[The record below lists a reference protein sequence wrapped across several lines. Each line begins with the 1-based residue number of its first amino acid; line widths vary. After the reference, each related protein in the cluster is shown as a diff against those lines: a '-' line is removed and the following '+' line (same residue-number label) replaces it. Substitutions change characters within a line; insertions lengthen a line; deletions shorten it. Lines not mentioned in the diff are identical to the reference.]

1 MDSYQQYIHKSR
13 YARYLPGKN
22 RRENWAETISRYIT
36 FFELHLDTKIPKR
49 VYDSIYNLEV
59 MPSMRAFMTA
69 GKALE
74 RDNVAGYNC
83 SYLPINNLRA
93 FDETLYILMCGV
105 GVGFSVERQYIC
117 ELPEVA
123 ETLHLSDTVITVR
136 DSKIGWA
143 SAYKELI
150 SMLFSGSIP
159 SWDLSKIRAAGKPL
173 NTFGGRASGPEPLD
187 RLFKVTVG
195 VIKKAHGREL
205 TSIECHDIMNYI
217 GEAVVVGGVRRTA
230 EISLSNHSDGRMRD
244 AKMGQWPVDNPQRG
258 LANNSICYTERPDV
272 GAYMREWSALYESRS
287 GERGIF
293 NRQACKNMSP
303 ERRDTDY
310 DFGTNPCSEI
320 ILRPNQFC
328 NLSEVVARPDDTKM
342 SLLNKI
348 EIATILGTLQA
359 SLTNFRYL
367 SSKWKK
373 NTEEEA
379 LLGVSITGIYDCPY
393 LLESEPKQLEELK
406 NHAIKI
412 NERWAKNIGI
422 NPAAAITCVKPSG
435 TVSQLTDSASGI
447 HPRYSEYYIRRVRND
462 KKDPLSKT
470 LIDQGIQYITDPYN
484 DNAYVFEF
492 PRKSPKSAITR
503 KEINPIYQ
511 LGLWKKFAISWCEH
525 KPSMTCYVNEK
536 EWPEV
541 GSWVWANFDIM
552 SGVSFLPSADEGHI
566 YQAAPYEDITAAE
579 YKVLLK
585 KTPVEIDWSLLS
597 EESDNTTATQE
608 LACAGD
614 KCEI

>member
-13 YARYLPGKN
+13 YARYYPDLG
-22 RRENWAETISRYIT
+22 RRENWGETVSRYIT
-36 FFELHLDTKIPKR
+36 FFEEKHDIKLPNKVSTA
-49 VYDSIYNLEV
+49 IYGLQV
-59 MPSMRAFMTA
+59 MPSMRALMTA

-83 SYLPINNLRA
+83 SYLPINKLRS

-105 GVGFSVERQYIC
+105 GVGFSVERQYVG

-123 ETLHLSDTVITVR
+123 ETFHESETVITVR

-143 SAYKELI
+143 SGYKELV
-150 SMLFSGSIP
+150 SMLFAGIIP
-159 SWDLSKIRAAGKPL
+159 IWDLSKIRAAGKPL

-187 RLFKVTVG
+187 RLFKVTVDI
-195 VIKKAHGREL
+195 IKKAHGRRL
-205 TSIECHDIMNYI
+205 TSLECHDLMNYI

-230 EISLSNHSDGRMRD
+230 EISLSNHSDGRMRE

-258 LANNSICYTERPDV
+258 LSNNSICYTERPDV

-293 NRQACKNMSP
+293 NRQACKDMAP
-303 ERRDTDY
+303 ERRDNSY
-310 DFGTNPCSEI
+310 EFGTNPCSEI
-320 ILRPNQFC
+320 VLRPHQFC
-328 NLSEVVARPDDTKM
+328 NLSEVVARQNDTRM
-342 SLLNKI
+342 TLLEKV

-367 SSKWKK
+367 SSKWQQ

-393 LLESEPKQLEELK
+393 LLESEPKQLLELK

-412 NERWAKNIGI
+412 NERWAKKIDI

-435 TVSQLTDSASGI
+435 TVSQLVNSASGI
-447 HPRYSEYYIRRVRND
+447 HPRYNAHYIRRVRND
-462 KKDPLSKT
+462 KKDPLSQL
-470 LIDQGIQYITDPYN
+470 LIESGVPYITDPYN
-484 DNAYVFEF
+484 ESAYVFEF
-492 PRKSPKSAITR
+492 PRISPKNAITR

-536 EWPEV
+536 QWPEV
-541 GSWVWANFDIM
+541 GSWVWNNFDIM

-566 YQAAPYEDITAAE
+566 YQAAPYEDITALE
-579 YKVLLK
+579 YSKMVK
-585 KTPVEIDWSLLS
+585 NVPISIDWSQLS

-608 LACAGD
+608 LACTGD